1 MAEIKVELRN
11 TGITKKSIME
21 YKKEVEK
28 IHADLHSRADDEND
42 FVGWLNLPS
51 EYDKNE
57 FKR

>member
-11 TGITKKSIME
+11 TGITKKTIME

-42 FVGWLNLPS
+42 FVGWLNLP
-51 EYDKNE
+51 
-57 FKR
+57 